1 MAKFSQTFLQGLLN
15 PTYQKGLEEAARNI
29 GQAPALMRQQE
40 QRQQREKGMMGGMLA
55 AQQAAAEGRF
65 DPETMKSFMGSM
77 QGLGVSSADIMETL
91 PALQTANQAGVLNNN
106 QNQLVGLQ
114 QQMNEQ
120 ANILLQSDDQSR
132 IEAANYQIESI
143 EEQMVNLAKQT
154 RGIDAAT
161 LVGAGDKAKSSVV
174 AAQLKQIEIN
184 AKISGAKQKL
194 ARASLEQL
202 KFGTEGSED
211 RKTWDAKAKELVDA
225 GYQTVVQDVRKK
237 EQEIELANETH
248 KNNMADIKAPSE
260 AQLQEMEKEGLQIPK
275 DRLQQRQLWR
285 TFSETNRQKKVDK
298 ATAYLDPIKADQ
310 AEGLV
315 SYYMNRIAA
324 SGDYFDI
331 TSDDI
336 TEVIENLNDEQKAEV
351 ADLVVGKTTEQVGL
365 VVEKWLKENY
375 PGPFAK
381 SAAYADRVEADRNR
395 ENAAVLLILEANPQL
410 DPNDPTDRQTAL
422 DRGREIA
429 QEGREKPF
437 RDRRDAEG
445 FGR

>member
-1 MAKFSQTFLQGLLN
+1 MAKFSEALLQGLMRPAFGEQLA
-15 PTYQKGLEEAARNI
+15 QAGRGLV
-29 GQAPALMRQQE
+29 QTPMLMRQEE
-40 QRQQREKGMMGGMLA
+40 QRKQREKGMMGGMLA

-65 DPETMKSFMGSM
+65 DPETMKAYMGSM
-77 QGLGVSSADIMETL
+77 QGLGVPAQDIMQAL
-91 PALQTANQAGVLNNN
+91 PALQQANQASVVNNK

-114 QQMNEQ
+114 QQLNEQ
-120 ANILLQSDDQSR
+120 AQILLESDDRSR
-132 IEAANYQIESI
+132 KEAANFQIDSI
-143 EEQMVNLAKQT
+143 EEQMVNIGKET
-154 RGIDAAT
+154 RGIDAGT
-161 LVGAGDKAKSSVV
+161 FVGVGDKTRAGVTK
-174 AAQLKQIEIN
+174 AQLAQIEID
-184 AKISGAKQKL
+184 AKRRGAQEQM
-194 ARASLEQL
+194 ATSSLQQF
-202 KFGTEGSED
+202 KFGTEDWNKRATELEQLGFRKAVQKVRQSEQ
-211 RKTWDAKAKELVDA
+211 AIQIANQEYQEAMQNSKELTPA
-225 GYQTVVQDVRKK
+225 Q
-237 EQEIELANETH
+237 
-248 KNNMADIKAPSE
+248 IK
-260 AQLQEMEKEGLQIPK
+260 EMEDKGITVPK
-275 DRLQQRQLWR
+275 DVLGQRQTWR
-285 TFSETNRQKKVDK
+285 SYSTEKREKQIAA
-298 ATAYLDPIKADQ
+298 ATSSLDPVSAAR

-410 DPNDPTDRQTAL
+410 DPNEPTDRQIAL

-437 RDRRDAEG
+437 KERRDAAG